1 MTVDF
6 ETVDFETLAALAKEN
21 FTLNVSQALAAMKQH
36 YKNARPEELRGLLN
50 EAVVNYALL
59 APTLSPQLRYLS
71 RTEIEFFLALYQDS
85 FKDSIQ
91 VQQN

>member
-1 MTVDF
+1 MAVDF
-6 ETVDFETLAALAKEN
+6 ESLAALAKEN
-21 FTLNVSQALAAMKQH
+21 LTLNVYQTLSERKQH

-59 APTLSPQLRYLS
+59 APTLSPQIRHLS

-85 FKDSIQ
+85 LKDSIQ